1 MLRFP
6 ALALLLFFGSQLAAQ
21 SDTTGTGF
29 LAGAT
34 VPAKIVAAKHE
45 FNDNNM
51 RGALII
57 YREIL
62 TIEPTNANALYW
74 TARCHYGLKRYDLAE
89 EYLGKAITMDPKV
102 REDVDFQYGK
112 INHRLARLDKAIRY
126 FERYLEQAPKRS
138 FEYEMAEKY
147 IDQCRFAKEQMAH
160 PVDVVISNMGRAIN
174 SRFDDYTPSVTAD
187 GKLML
192 FTSRRSGSE
201 DSEIDEGGDYKFFED
216 IYYSEWREDKQVWS
230 SAFSADGE
238 VNTNAYDAVLSVSP
252 SGKEMYI
259 YKNNRESAGDI
270 FFSKYDKHDQEWR
283 APERLPKP
291 INTSYYEGSVS
302 VTADGNSLYFVSERP
317 SGEGRGDIYVATR
330 KGENEWGQPQN
341 LGNLINTLDDEKFV
355 FIHPNGKTL
364 YFASDGHAGMGGYDI
379 FKSELVNGKW
389 GLPINIGYP
398 INTVNE
404 ESTFSLTRDNQTLF
418 IAAEY
423 EDSFGERDIYQ
434 VDVSNHTL
442 ISSGYDTSG
451 FGTIECKVESGGK
464 AVGKTKV
471 RVLNAYDD
479 RVLVEEKTSR
489 EGVVIFNLPV
499 GASYRIQVEGPNG
512 VSEETVRVDPG
523 SGEIKISLVI

>member
-1 MLRFP
+1 MFRFP
-6 ALALLLFFGSQLAAQ
+6 VLALLLFLGGQLVAQ
-21 SDTTGTGF
+21 TDTTGSGF

-34 VPAKIVAAKHE
+34 LPAKMVAAKHE

-62 TIEPTNANALYW
+62 AIEQTNANALYW
-74 TARCHYGLKRYDLAE
+74 TARCHYELKRYDLAE
-89 EYLGKAITMDPKV
+89 EYLGKAITMNPKV
-102 REDVDFQYGK
+102 SEDVNLQYGK

-126 FERYLEQAPKRS
+126 FELYLEQAPKRS

-160 PVDVVISNMGRAIN
+160 PVNVEITNMGRAIN

-187 GKLML
+187 GNLML

-230 SAFSADGE
+230 SAFAADGE

-252 SGKEMYI
+252 DGKEMYI

-270 FFSKYDKHDQEWR
+270 FFSSYDKHDQEWR
-283 APERLPKP
+283 APQRLPKP

-302 VTADGNSLYFVSERP
+302 ITADGQTLYFVSERP
-317 SGEGRGDIYVATR
+317 SGEGRGDIYVSQR

-341 LGNLINTLDDEKFV
+341 LGGVINTMDDEKFV

-364 YFASDGHAGMGGYDI
+364 YFASNGHAGMGGYDI

-423 EDSFGERDIYQ
+423 EDSYGERDIYQ
-434 VDVSNHTL
+434 VDVSEHKL

-451 FGTIECKVESGGK
+451 FGTVQCRVESAGK
-464 AVGKTKV
+464 AAGKVKV

-479 RVLVEEKTSR
+479 RVLVEEKTDR
-489 EGVVIFNLPV
+489 DGVVSFNLPV
-499 GASYRIQVEGPNG
+499 GASYRIQVDGEAG
-512 VSEETVRVDPG
+512 VSEETIRVEAG
-523 SGEIKISLVI
+523 SAKLEVTLQI